1 MRPKPMTK
9 DEIEGIVSKAVDEAV
24 DFIDSDVAPDRIKAQ
39 RYFDGQV
46 DLGHEDGRSGVVAT
60 KVRDAVRAIKPSLMR
75 VFTATDKPVEFVPHG
90 PEDVQAA
97 EMATKFASYKFGQ
110 NNGFRVLQDVFHD
123 ALVKKAGIAKAYY
136 DETPDVEFHDFDNL
150 SDEEFALLVDDDD
163 VEVVE
168 HTETIEIEVDEM
180 GVEVERPYHSAK
192 IARTTTKGD
201 IKIESVPPEEFFV
214 DRNARSI
221 DDYYVIGNRNEM
233 RVGDLVA
240 LGFDIEEVMNLGG
253 YTDADTT
260 ADEAE
265 FERRGYT
272 VDDDES
278 EDARDPSMRRVLV
291 TEAYM
296 KMDIEGTGVPRLY
309 YFILGGGGYKL
320 LDYDVADE
328 APYSVFEVD
337 PEPHAFFGRSIADL
351 LIYEQDAAT
360 SMLRGVLDNV
370 ALTNNPGTEIVDGQV
385 NIDDLLNNE
394 IGRVVRVKQPGAM
407 RELAVPFTAG
417 STLPALQYFDQS
429 IEAKTGISRA
439 AQGLDPDVLQSAS
452 ATAVA
457 ATTEAASGQIEV
469 IARNLAEGGMK
480 RLFKIVLSLIIK
492 NADDEQMI
500 RLDDQFVP
508 IDPRAWNADMDMSV
522 NVGIGTSRE
531 QEKAAVLREVFN
543 YQTQMWQAYGP
554 SNGLVT
560 MTQMRNTLAD
570 MLATSG
576 VNNASRYFMP
586 MDPQTEQ
593 LLTQQAAQAAQQSAQ
608 GGSDPNQAYMA
619 AEQMKAQ
626 SRMQVDMAKLQLEGQ
641 KAMAEEQRKRQEM
654 LMDDDQERDQMVQ
667 DLAVKV
673 AEILGKYGTQVDVAR
688 VQAEQA
694 APRNPM
700 GGFE

>member
-1 MRPKPMTK
+1 
-9 DEIEGIVSKAVDEAV
+9 
-24 DFIDSDVAPDRIKAQ
+24 
-39 RYFDGQV
+39 
-46 DLGHEDGRSGVVAT
+46 
-60 KVRDAVRAIKPSLMR
+60 
-75 VFTATDKPVEFVPHG
+75 
-90 PEDVQAA
+90 
-97 EMATKFASYKFGQ
+97 
-110 NNGFRVLQDVFHD
+110 
-123 ALVKKAGIAKAYY
+123 
-136 DETPDVEFHDFDNL
+136 
-150 SDEEFALLVDDDD
+150 
-163 VEVVE
+163 
-168 HTETIEIEVDEM
+168 
-180 GVEVERPYHSAK
+180 
-192 IARTTTKGD
+192 
-201 IKIESVPPEEFFV
+201 
-214 DRNARSI
+214 
-221 DDYYVIGNRNEM
+221 
-233 RVGDLVA
+233 
-240 LGFDIEEVMNLGG
+240 
-253 YTDADTT
+253 
-260 ADEAE
+260 
-265 FERRGYT
+265 
-272 VDDDES
+272 
-278 EDARDPSMRRVLV
+278 
-291 TEAYM
+291 
-296 KMDIEGTGVPRLY
+296 
-309 YFILGGGGYKL
+309 
-320 LDYDVADE
+320 
-328 APYSVFEVD
+328 
-337 PEPHAFFGRSIADL
+337 
-351 LIYEQDAAT
+351 
-360 SMLRGVLDNV
+360 
-370 ALTNNPGTEIVDGQV
+370 
-385 NIDDLLNNE
+385 
-394 IGRVVRVKQPGAM
+394 
-407 RELAVPFTAG
+407 
-417 STLPALQYFDQS
+417 LQYFDQS

-593 LLTQQAAQAAQQSAQ
+593 LLMQQAAQAAQQSAQ

-694 APRNPM
+694 APRDPM

>member
-1 MRPKPMTK
+1 MRPKPMTQ
-9 DEIEGIVSKAVDEAV
+9 DEIEGIVSSAV
-24 DFIDSDVAPDRIKAQ
+24 
-39 RYFDGQV
+39 
-46 DLGHEDGRSGVVAT
+46 
-60 KVRDAVRAIKPSLMR
+60 
-75 VFTATDKPVEFVPHG
+75 DKPVEFVPHG
-90 PEDVQAA
+90 PEDVQVA
-97 EMATKFASYKFGQ
+97 EMATKFASYKFNQ
-110 NNGFRVLQDVFHD
+110 SSGFRVLQDVFHD
-123 ALVKKAGIAKAYY
+123 ALVKKVGIAKAYY
-136 DETPDVEFHDFDNL
+136 DETPNVEFHDFDNL

-163 VEVVE
+163 AEVIE
-168 HTETIEIEVDEM
+168 HTQTIEVELDEM

-192 IARTTTKGD
+192 VAYTKVKGE

-214 DRNARSI
+214 DRNARSV
-221 DDYYVIGNRNEM
+221 DDYYVIGNRTEM

-240 LGFDIEEVMNLGG
+240 LGFEMEEVMDLGG

-260 ADEAE
+260 ADESE

-272 VDDDES
+272 VDDNED
-278 EDARDPSMRRVLV
+278 EDARDPSMKKVLV

-296 KMDIEGTGVPRLY
+296 KMDVEGTGTPRLY
-309 YFILGGGGYKL
+309 YFILGGGSYKL
-320 LDYDVADE
+320 LDYDVAE
-328 APYSVFEVD
+328 TAPYAIFEVD

-351 LIYEQDAAT
+351 LIEDQDAAT

-407 RELAVPFTAG
+407 RELAIPFTAG

-429 IEAKTGISRA
+429 IEGKTGISRA

-457 ATTEAASGQIEV
+457 ATQQAASGQIEV

-480 RLFKIVLSLIIK
+480 RLFKLVLGLIVK
-492 NADDEQMI
+492 NADDEQMM
-500 RLDDQFVP
+500 RLEDQFVP
-508 IDPRAWNADMDMSV
+508 IDPRAWNTEMDMSV
-522 NVGIGTSRE
+522 NVGIGTGRE
-531 QEKAAVLREVFN
+531 QEKSAMLREVFQ

-570 MLATSG
+570 MLAASG

-586 MDPQTEQ
+586 MDQQTEQ
-593 LLTQQAAQAAQQSAQ
+593 LLMQQAQQAAQQAAQSE
-608 GGSDPNQAYMA
+608 GDPNQAYLA

-626 SRMQVDMAKLQLEGQ
+626 GRMQTDMAKLQLESQ

-654 LMDDDQERDQMVQ
+654 MLDDDQKRDEMVQ

-673 AEILGKYGTQVDVAR
+673 AEILGRYGTSVDVER
-688 VQAEQA
+688 VRAEQQ
-694 APRNPM
+694 APRDPM
-700 GGFE
+700 GNI

>member
-1 MRPKPMTK
+1 MRPKPMTQ
-9 DEIEGIVSKAVDEAV
+9 DEIEGIVSSAVDDAV
-24 DFIDSDVAPDRIKAQ
+24 DFIDSDIAPERIKSQ
-39 RYFDGQV
+39 RYFDGDV

-60 KVRDAVRAIKPSLMR
+60 KVRDAIRAIKPSLMR

-90 PEDVQAA
+90 PEDVQTA
-97 EMATKFASYKFGQ
+97 EMATKFASYKFNQ
-110 NNGFRVLQDVFHD
+110 NSGFRVLQDVFHD
-123 ALVKKAGIAKAYY
+123 ALVKKVGIAKAYY

-150 SDEEFALLVDDDD
+150 SEEEFALIVDDDD
-163 VEVVE
+163 AEVIE
-168 HTETIEIEVDEM
+168 HTQTIEIELDEM
-180 GVEVERPYHSAK
+180 GLEVERPYHSAK
-192 IARTTTKGD
+192 VAYTKVKGD

-221 DDYYVIGNRNEM
+221 DDYYVIGNRTEM

-240 LGFDIEEVMNLGG
+240 LGFDMEEVMDLGG

-272 VDDDES
+272 VDDDED
-278 EDARDPSMRRVLV
+278 EDARDPSMRKVLV

-296 KMDIEGTGVPRLY
+296 KMDIEGTGTPRLY
-309 YFILGGGGYKL
+309 YFILGGGSYKL
-320 LDYDVADE
+320 LDYDVSDS
-328 APYSVFEVD
+328 APYAIFEVD

-351 LIYEQDAAT
+351 LIEDQDAAT

-417 STLPALQYFDQS
+417 STLPALQYFDQT
-429 IEAKTGISRA
+429 IESKTGVSRA

-457 ATTEAASGQIEV
+457 ATKEAASGQMEV

-480 RLFKIVLSLIIK
+480 RLFKLVLGLIVK
-492 NADDEQMI
+492 NSDDEQMM
-500 RLDDQFVP
+500 RLEDQFVP
-508 IDPRAWNADMDMSV
+508 IDPRSWNTNMDMSV
-522 NVGIGTSRE
+522 NVGIGTGRE
-531 QEKAAVLREVFN
+531 QEKAAVLREVFQ
-543 YQTQMWQAYGP
+543 YQTQMWQEYGP

-576 VNNASRYFMP
+576 VSNASRYFMP

-593 LLTQQAAQAAQQSAQ
+593 LLVAQAQQAAQQAAQGQ
-608 GGSDPNQAYMA
+608 GDPNQAYLA

-626 SRMQVDMAKLQLEGQ
+626 GRAQTDMAKLQLEGQ

-654 LMDDDQERDQMVQ
+654 MLDDDQKRDEMVQ

-673 AEILGKYGTQVDVAR
+673 AEILGKYGTSVDVAR
-688 VQAEQA
+688 VQAEQQ
-694 APRNPM
+694 APRDPM
-700 GGFE
+700 GSIR